1 MDEIKKT
8 FIAGMKS
15 GVYVAGVVA
24 PIAAVMVIAS
34 WLKAK

>member
-1 MDEIKKT
+1 MDEVKKT
-8 FIAGMKS
+8 FVAGLKS